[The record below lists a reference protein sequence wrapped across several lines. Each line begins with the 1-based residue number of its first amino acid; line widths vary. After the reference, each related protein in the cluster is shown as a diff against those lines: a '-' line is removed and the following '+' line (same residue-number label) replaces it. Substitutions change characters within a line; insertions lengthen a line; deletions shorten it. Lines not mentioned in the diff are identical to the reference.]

1 MLSNIFSLPI
11 VLITLI
17 ALTGCSDDKAVV
29 RVATSPFYP
38 PMIYKKD
45 GALIGIDYEI
55 FKAFCAKKGCKAQIK
70 EYDFPVMLMAVSKGA
85 ADIAFSGISIT
96 EERQKTLDF
105 SQPYFYN
112 AHHLVSI
119 KPDAKMISDLSE
131 LKNYRIGHPIGTVYD
146 ELIQTDLEPSGYY
159 DLSQIRH
166 YSDYSQV
173 LKDMQSGNL
182 DLSFM
187 DELTMRLWQNRLGN
201 PVKSVFTF
209 PDEDP
214 WGFAFARRSPLK
226 NEFDAFLNG
235 LGPDGIQDII
245 DSALSKQGQ
254 N

>member
-1 MLSNIFSLPI
+1 MLSKIFSLPI

-17 ALTGCSDDKAVV
+17 ALTGCSDDKSVV

-38 PMIYKKD
+38 PIVYKKD
-45 GALIGIDYEI
+45 GALVGIDIEI
-55 FKAFCAKKGCKAQIK
+55 FKAFCAKVSCTPQIK
-70 EYDFPVMLMAVSKGA
+70 EYDFPVMLNAVSNGA

-96 EERQKTLDF
+96 EERQKTIDF

-112 AHHLVSI
+112 ANHLVSI
-119 KPDAKMISDLSE
+119 KPDAKIISDLSE
-131 LKNYRIGHPIGTVYD
+131 LKNYRIGYPIGTVYD
-146 ELIQTDLEPSGYY
+146 ELIQTDLEPKGHYA
-159 DLSQIRH
+159 LMQIRH

-187 DELTMRLWQNRLGN
+187 DELTMRLWQNRLGYS
-201 PVKSVFTF
+201 VKSVFKF
-209 PDEDP
+209 PQQDP

-226 NEFDAFLNG
+226 NEFNAFLNG